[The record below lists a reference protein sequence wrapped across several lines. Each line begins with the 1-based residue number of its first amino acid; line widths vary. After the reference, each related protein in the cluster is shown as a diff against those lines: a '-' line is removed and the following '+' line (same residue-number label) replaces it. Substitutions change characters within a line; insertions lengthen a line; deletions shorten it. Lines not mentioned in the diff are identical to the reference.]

1 MPILVVDDEAET
13 RQLISAVLME
23 EGYTVDQEANGYA
36 ALVYLH
42 VAPRLPC
49 VILLDLMM
57 PLMNG
62 WDFLRSI
69 QGHPVLGSIPTVA
82 VSAVRTF
89 ATARLLGAQEGL
101 DKPIDLDRLVAV
113 VGRYCGGSNTN

>member
-13 RQLISAVLME
+13 RQLISAVLTE
-23 EGYTVDQEANGYA
+23 EGYSVDQVANGYA
-36 ALVYLH
+36 ALVYLR
-42 VAPRLPC
+42 VAPALPC

-69 QGHPVLGSIPTVA
+69 QDHPVLGSIPTVA
-82 VSAVRTF
+82 LSAVGTF
-89 ATARLLGAQEGL
+89 ATAKLLGAQEGL

-113 VGRYCGGSNTN
+113 VGRYCPSAPAP